1 MDIKTIQKRIR
12 DLRREKNWSLH
23 EAARRAGLD
32 YGTVRKCELSMEK
45 INAESLKKLADV
57 YGVSSL
63 YLYGYTESRAIPDQ
77 ESFIKSVE
85 SIPSTGERLRFLR
98 YNRGWTAKFVEEKA
112 GIGRDYLYDLEAGNR
127 VSLKT
132 AQTLAEI
139 YEVPVSLIYKKGV
152 RNPKSKD
159 GYLKTL
165 RLKHKMTMGEVAT
178 LCGISKFTLQSY
190 ESGMARMSQK
200 RLVQFA
206 HFYGVSYNEMRT
218 HMKAEHALYVEK
230 HPKPEKQSKREKS
243 LESDGKLKNLSHL
256 KILRK
261 EKKWT
266 QAIVGEA
273 IGVSGPMIHLYETG
287 RISMSL
293 EKADKLAKLFGVSA
307 DYIYGKT
314 DERGTYVPMK
324 NSTSENRL
332 RLFRLLKNW
341 TQDQAAEKSGIQK
354 YTIGRLENGKQ
365 KLTDD
370 LLQKFADIYQVPAS
384 AIYAPESAAVSYLDA
399 VKMICALQEDPG
411 LCDLVRQCLDQ
422 PENVQ
427 KCLDMLKKKKYDEI
441 ADDKPQL

>member
-1 MDIKTIQKRIR
+1 
-12 DLRREKNWSLH
+12 
-23 EAARRAGLD
+23 
-32 YGTVRKCELSMEK
+32 
-45 INAESLKKLADV
+45 
-57 YGVSSL
+57 
-63 YLYGYTESRAIPDQ
+63 
-77 ESFIKSVE
+77 
-85 SIPSTGERLRFLR
+85 
-98 YNRGWTAKFVEEKA
+98 
-112 GIGRDYLYDLEAGNR
+112 
-127 VSLKT
+127 
-132 AQTLAEI
+132 
-139 YEVPVSLIYKKGV
+139 
-152 RNPKSKD
+152 
-159 GYLKTL
+159 
-165 RLKHKMTMGEVAT
+165 
-178 LCGISKFTLQSY
+178 
-190 ESGMARMSQK
+190 
-200 RLVQFA
+200 
-206 HFYGVSYNEMRT
+206 MRT
-218 HMKAEHALYVEK
+218 HMKAEHALYVEN

-273 IGVSGPMIHLYETG
+273 IDVSGPMIYMYETG
-287 RISMSL
+287 RVSMSL

-427 KCLDMLKKKKYDEI
+427 KCLDILKETNTMNS
-441 ADDKPQL
+441 